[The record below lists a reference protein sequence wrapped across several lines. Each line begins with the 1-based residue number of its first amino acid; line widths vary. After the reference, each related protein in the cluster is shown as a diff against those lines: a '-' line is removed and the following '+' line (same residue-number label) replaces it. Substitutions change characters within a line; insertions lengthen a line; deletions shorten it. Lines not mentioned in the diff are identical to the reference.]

1 MQTWIFQAN
10 PDRFDIDRFLDEGPD
25 ETLWLVRRQGHQ
37 MQIGDQVFIW
47 RSAGKDHASS
57 GIVLRGFSG

>member
-47 RSAGKDHASS
+47 RSGAMPDFG
-57 GIVLRGFSG
+57 